1 MDIAERLVC
10 VHRVPN
16 SEIAILTPYPAQ
28 KEEISRKLRQ
38 RIEQQTRGRQE
49 VKLNEKQLQVK
60 TITESQGK

>member
-16 SEIAILTPYPAQ
+16 SEIAILMPYSAQ

>member
-16 SEIAILTPYPAQ
+16 SEIAIITPYSAQ